1 MHFLKNMLEKI
12 MNKQNYQPQT
22 TVEKF
27 NQMMEWSKL
36 SGHSQAYPENE
47 PLIIGELEVWGIN
60 IDEGVQHGVGYR
72 RPANIGLYTEYY
84 QGFIFLIIQDEA
96 ICYYESHIDNEFDEG
111 LDEDGPR
118 IRKYHEII
126 SDKNLIHDKEKIK
139 SIDEV
144 VDFFYTNLDMAN
156 HLETLRQEQ
165 KTKKAKSTEK
175 IAVSRKNKITFLEK
189 YLDSDDEAFFE
200 TNFLT
205 EDEGIYD
212 VVMWIDWKEFEE
224 NIISYCQNIL
234 QDDNLQSEIDK
245 DIKEERGIDIYIHY
259 KGVKTKIEYE
269 EDKTSRD
276 KTLIALN
283 EAIKQDYEIRFC
295 NESDG
300 DTLAFVPLTN
310 AQWASLEKK
319 YPDAIDEKFTKI
331 DKDAVFFDC

>member
-1 MHFLKNMLEKI
+1 MQFFKNILENI
-12 MNKQNYQPQT
+12 MSKQNHQPQT

-27 NQMMEWSKL
+27 NQMMEWSNL

-47 PLIIGELEVWGIN
+47 PLIIGELEVWGIRIN
-60 IDEGVQHGVGYR
+60 EWVQF
-72 RPANIGLYTEYY
+72 ISLDTEYY
-84 QGFIFLIIQDEA
+84 QGFIFLSIQDEA
-96 ICYYESHIDNEFDEG
+96 VHYYESYYDNEFDEDVDEDV
-111 LDEDGPR
+111 DEDGPR
-118 IRKYHEII
+118 IRNYHEII

-139 SIDEV
+139 NIDEV
-144 VDFFYTNLDMAN
+144 MDFFYTNLDIEN

-165 KTKKAKSTEK
+165 KTKKAKTTEK

-205 EDEGIYD
+205 EDKGIYD
-212 VVMWIDWKEFEE
+212 VVMWVDWKEFEE

-234 QDDNLQSEIDK
+234 QDDNLQFEVDK
-245 DIKEERGIDIYIHY
+245 DIKEDRGIDIYICY
-259 KGVKTKIEYE
+259 KGVKTKVAYE

-276 KTLIALN
+276 KTLITLN

-300 DTLAFVPLTN
+300 DTLGFVPLTN
-310 AQWASLEKK
+310 SQWASLEKK
-319 YPDAIDEKFTKI
+319 YPDAINEKFTKI